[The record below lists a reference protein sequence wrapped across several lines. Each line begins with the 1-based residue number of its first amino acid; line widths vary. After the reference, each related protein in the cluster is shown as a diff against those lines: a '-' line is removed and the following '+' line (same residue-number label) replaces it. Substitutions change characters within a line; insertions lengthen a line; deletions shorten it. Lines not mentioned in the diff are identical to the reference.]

1 MERITESRPFPAPR
15 STARSFWRPTGASL
29 GIRGRLLGFRVSGF
43 GDLGVVGVS
52 GLGRRVFRGFGF
64 RVSGF
69 VEGFRGLGV

>member
-29 GIRGRLLGFRVSGF
+29 GIRGRI
-43 GDLGVVGVS
+43 GVVGVS
-52 GLGRRVFRGFGF
+52 GLGHRVFRGFGF
-64 RVSGF
+64 RASGF